1 MARKYEDNSVAP
13 IIAMDFDGTV
23 NIGGS
28 FPTPGEVRPFA
39 KEVIN
44 FLVDSGV
51 KMVIYTSRDVAIN
64 QDTYEVSNDIT
75 PMVDFLNDNGIKF
88 SAINKSVQFAP
99 FYYNSR
105 KIYAHLY
112 VDDRGYG
119 WVESPRA
126 MIYVLR
132 DILTD
137 LLGLSTQIADDICG
151 RISRGED
158 TTHDAEVIREYL
170 KESWV

>member
-13 IIAMDFDGTV
+13 IIAMDFDGTISV
-23 NIGGS
+23 GDS
-28 FPTPGEVRPFA
+28 FPQPKVIRQFA

-44 FLVDSGV
+44 FLVDAGV
-51 KMVIYTSRDVAIN
+51 KVVIYSSRDVAIN
-64 QDTYEVSNDIT
+64 QDTYQVHDDIT
-75 PMVDFLNDNGIKF
+75 PMVDFLRSNNVRY

-99 FYYNSR
+99 FRYNSR
-105 KIYAHLY
+105 KVYAHMY

-119 WVESPRA
+119 WIESPCA

-137 LLGLSTQIADDICG
+137 LLCVDSDLADMICSM
-151 RISRGED
+151 ISRGECTKYVAHEIGKHIED
-158 TTHDAEVIREYL
+158 F
-170 KESWV
+170 WV